1 MALGPPMALCTG
13 CIQLKLKQQRNQKKK
28 KRCSNLETAINNY
41 TLKKK
46 NLKCGVRKVSAE
58 RGRLWDLSE
67 NLLAA

>member
-13 CIQLKLKQQRNQKKK
+13 CIQLKLKQQRNKKK
-28 KRCSNLETAINNY
+28 KGSNLETAINNY

-46 NLKCGVRKVSAE
+46 SLKCGVRKVSAE